1 MHVSTRIHTNILAHT
16 DTCTHMHT
24 HIHTHAHILKGGGDN
39 WVSKCQ
45 DVLKRV
51 LKDLGADVGIFYHPV
66 KTTVLPDYYK

>member
-1 MHVSTRIHTNILAHT
+1 
-16 DTCTHMHT
+16 MHT